1 MIKLKYG
8 NTNTFFI
15 RGDQGGLLIDT
26 DYAGTL
32 PAFYKAM
39 KNADIRITDIKYIL
53 ATHYHPD
60 HMGLV
65 GQLVEQGIELL
76 LVDVQKEA
84 VHFSDKIFEKDKLQ
98 YSKINEADATII
110 TCEESRK
117 VLSSIGI
124 AGEIIH
130 TPSHSADSISLIMDD
145 GSCFVGDLEPSEYLE
160 AYDNN
165 EALKNDWD
173 LIMSFNPKTIFFAHR
188 PERKFQR

>member
-1 MIKLKYG
+1 MDKLKYG

-39 KNADIRITDIKYIL
+39 KNADIRMTDINYVL

-76 LVDVQKEA
+76 LVDIQKEA
-84 VHFSDKIFEKDKLQ
+84 VHFSDKIFEKDKLE
-98 YSKINEADATII
+98 YSKINEADAKNIS
-110 TCEESRK
+110 CEESRR

-124 AGEIIH
+124 HGEIIH
-130 TPSHSADSISLIMDD
+130 TPSHSVDSISLILDD
-145 GSCFVGDLEPSEYLE
+145 GSCFVGDLEPLEYLE

-165 EALKNDWD
+165 EELKNDWN
-173 LIMSFNPKTIFFAHR
+173 LIMSYDPKTIFFAHR
-188 PERKFQR
+188 PEKNYQR

>member
-1 MIKLKYG
+1 MDKLKYG

-39 KNADIRITDIKYIL
+39 KNADIRMTDINYVL

-124 AGEIIH
+124 HGEIIH
-130 TPSHSADSISLIMDD
+130 TPSHSVDSISLILDD
-145 GSCFVGDLEPSEYLE
+145 GSCFVGDLEPLEYLE

-165 EALKNDWD
+165 EELKNDWN
-173 LIMSFNPKTIFFAHR
+173 LIMSYDPKTIFFAHR
-188 PERKFQR
+188 PEKKL